1 MQMYPF
7 ALLQMVFLL
16 VPVAAMGFFG
26 WLALRFVR
34 ARERDA
40 ATRVEG
46 ARPEELARVNDAILA
61 LQSEITSLRDR
72 QDFIERLL
80 EQPKPNRAP

>member
-7 ALLQMVFLL
+7 ALLQLVFLI
-16 VPVAAMGFFG
+16 VPVDAMGFLG

-34 ARERDA
+34 ARERDV

-61 LQSEITSLRDR
+61 LQSEITTLRDR
-72 QDFIERLL
+72 QDFVERLL
-80 EQPKPNRAP
+80 EKPKPDRA